1 MHNDTPQNELI
12 RLAEQY
18 LIDRGLSYVK
28 PGEIGRHKGN
38 KIEVIFL
45 KPEAL
50 DPDVVIDPPDMRMWV
65 DSKTKEVT
73 WIWQI

>member
-1 MHNDTPQNELI
+1 MHNDMSTNEIIL
-12 RLAEQY
+12 LAEQY
-18 LIDRGLSYVK
+18 LISRGLSYVK
-28 PGEIGRHKGN
+28 PGEIGRYKGN

-65 DSKTKEVT
+65 DSETKEVT